1 MIMRRARIAGL
12 VALTASLA
20 LAGCNKKEEKQPA
33 AAAPKAYKVY
43 ASNEMAGTITV
54 IDGPGRKVV
63 ATIPVGKRPRAIAVS
78 VDGKYLYVT
87 LSGSPIAGPGVD
99 EKTLPPPDRSA
110 DGIAVV
116 DTSQNKL
123 VRVLTGVVNPEQ
135 VAVSSDGKLYA
146 GSEDSQAVEVISRD
160 GAKVASIAVK
170 GEPEGVAL
178 RPDGQV
184 LYVTEEEDGKVLVVD
199 TATNAVIQT
208 IAVGA
213 RPRSL
218 AFSPDGARAYVTA
231 ELGKSL
237 SILDAKRHTLLTTVR
252 LTGEVVLPMGV
263 AVSPDGKR
271 VYVTTGRGG
280 NLVVL
285 DTESMRPLQTT
296 AVGRRPWGVAISP
309 DGKTV
314 FTANG
319 PSNDVTVTDAMTLQ
333 VIAKIPAGERPWGI
347 AAR

>member
-1 MIMRRARIAGL
+1 MRPIRNTAIL
-12 VALTASLA
+12 ALTAGLA
-20 LAGCNKKEEKQPA
+20 LAGCEKKDEKQPV
-33 AAAPKAYKVY
+33 AAAPKPYKVY
-43 ASNEMAGTITV
+43 VSNELAGSITV
-54 IDGPGRKVV
+54 IDGLARKAV

-78 VDGKYLYVT
+78 ADGHYLYVT

-110 DGIAVV
+110 DGLAVV
-116 DTSQNKL
+116 DTSQNKV
-123 VRVLTGVVNPEQ
+123 VRVLAGVVNPEQ

-146 GSEDSQAVEVISRD
+146 GSEDSETVEVISRE
-160 GAKVASIAVK
+160 GAKLASIAVK

-184 LYVTEEEDGKVLVVD
+184 LYVTEEEDGKVLAVD
-199 TATNAVIQT
+199 TTTNTVIKT
-208 IAVGA
+208 ITVGQ

-231 ELGKSL
+231 ELGKSV
-237 SILDAKRHTLLTTVR
+237 SVLDAKRHTLLATVR

-263 AVSPDGKR
+263 AVSPDNTR

-280 NLVVL
+280 DLVAM
-285 DTESMRPLQTT
+285 DAQSMRPLKSV

-319 PSNDVTVTDAMTLQ
+319 PSNDVTVTDAATLQ
-333 VIAKIPAGERPWGI
+333 VIAKIPVGERPWGI